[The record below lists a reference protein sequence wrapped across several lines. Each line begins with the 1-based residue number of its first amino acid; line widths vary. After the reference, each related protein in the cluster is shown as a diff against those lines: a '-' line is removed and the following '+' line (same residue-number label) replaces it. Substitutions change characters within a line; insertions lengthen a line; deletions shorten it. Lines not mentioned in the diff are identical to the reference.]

1 MVDLGVEKTN
11 PMVGLGLP
19 PRKQMK
25 GKRHNP
31 NKEILEDLNQLACDG
46 W

>member
-1 MVDLGVEKTN
+1 MADLGDERTD

-19 PRKQMK
+19 PRKQTK

-31 NKEILEDLNQLACDG
+31 NKEILEDPNQLAFDG
-46 W
+46 